1 MDGRAVEDDA
11 VHGTAQGPGQ
21 QVDGRLELARLGFV
35 EVDATASLG
44 TLVTDDR
51 ASTRQPDR
59 LMAMR
64 SSGTTMTY
72 LSYQA
77 RS

>member
-1 MDGRAVEDDA
+1 MEGVRHTRYGWWLAQPGPVE
-11 VHGTAQGPGQ
+11 
-21 QVDGRLELARLGFV
+21 
-35 EVDATASLG
+35 ATASLG